1 LDVDVTVACS
11 SLTGPTQ
18 RFFETDLKAAG
29 IDVAIIGSEREIA
42 MPDDLCALLGA
53 LPSEIHDVGRYA
65 ATLWARRPQVAH
77 LWLDEIN
84 TKGGVAAVL
93 AGVPKII
100 VSQRSLP
107 PTNFA
112 FHQPYMRETY
122 RWLSRRPNV
131 IMINNSEAGA
141 RAYEAWLG
149 LPRGTIGVVRNG
161 YAFSDSEI
169 ALHQAARGRYRE
181 QIGIPAGASVVGAV
195 MRLSEEKQPQMW
207 LEIAARTRS
216 AMRDVHFLIV
226 GDGPLR
232 RSLEKRAAQ
241 PDLRGSVHFIGHLR
255 DALDAIADMD
265 LLLLTSRVEGLPNVL
280 VEAQFLGVP
289 VAATPVGGA
298 PEAID
303 HGKSGWLLDGVDPG
317 ANAERVVALLK
328 NAKWRKAAA
337 QHGPIFVRDR
347 FNMRRA
353 IDETLAL
360 YGDAIDR

>member
-1 LDVDVTVACS
+1 
-11 SLTGPTQ
+11 
-18 RFFETDLKAAG
+18 
-29 IDVAIIGSEREIA
+29 
-42 MPDDLCALLGA
+42 
-53 LPSEIHDVGRYA
+53 
-65 ATLWARRPQVAH
+65 
-77 LWLDEIN
+77 
-84 TKGGVAAVL
+84 
-93 AGVPKII
+93 
-100 VSQRSLP
+100 
-107 PTNFA
+107 
-112 FHQPYMRETY
+112 
-122 RWLSRRPNV
+122 
-131 IMINNSEAGA
+131 
-141 RAYEAWLG
+141 
-149 LPRGTIGVVRNG
+149 
-161 YAFSDSEI
+161 
-169 ALHQAARGRYRE
+169 
-181 QIGIPAGASVVGAV
+181 
-195 MRLSEEKQPQMW
+195 
-207 LEIAARTRS
+207 
-216 AMRDVHFLIV
+216 
-226 GDGPLR
+226 
-232 RSLEKRAAQ
+232 
-241 PDLRGSVHFIGHLR
+241 VHFIGHLR